1 MKTRLIFFIR
11 YFVFWL
17 VLFLLAKCVFLL
29 YHMNHTIT
37 LNAAGVF
44 GIFRHGLLLDLSAV
58 SYITLTP
65 LILLLLTSY
74 SKGTLPFRLISIY
87 TLIVMIPVIIFTLA
101 DLEVFKYWGTRL
113 DNTALRFISTPR
125 EMLAS
130 AAWITIFLLF
140 AGFVALNILAYLLY
154 RRKIAMQLAHSEKP
168 RWKGLLV
175 FLLLV
180 PFLLLLARGGTG
192 IAPISVSRVY
202 FHPDPYPNFAA
213 INVLWNVGHSWL
225 EKKDQPNPFQYL
237 DDETAG
243 QYVGRLYHG
252 DSGSTVLLNT
262 PQPNII
268 LVILESFTSKLVE
281 PLGGLPGV
289 TPNFNTLCNESILFT
304 NLLAND
310 SRTDKSLVSILSGY
324 PALGKISI
332 IKFPD
337 KTQKLGIIT
346 REMVQAGYHT
356 SFYYGGDIDF
366 ANMRSYLVNGNFQ
379 QVISVD
385 DYEKSQQT
393 GRWGVHDQITFQRL
407 YDDCNTSQQPF
418 FKTLLSLSNHEPFDI
433 PGEPKFG
440 NSTIDTRVSSSAF
453 YTDSCIGDFIRK
465 AKLTA
470 WWKNTLIIML
480 ADHGTKFPG
489 NTVVYY
495 PEKYRIPMIWTGGA
509 IRSDTVI
516 STYLSQSDLAK
527 TLLHQL
533 NLNASAY
540 PLSKDIFGATHNFAF
555 YEFNNG
561 FGMMSDSGSY
571 VFDNDLNR
579 IILNQGTVSEYFL
592 QAGKAIQ
599 QEVYNVFL
607 GN

>member
-1 MKTRLIFFIR
+1 MKTRLFFFLR

-17 VLFLLAKCVFLL
+17 VFFLLAKCLFLL
-29 YHMNHTIT
+29 YHFNLTVT
-37 LNAAGVF
+37 LDAAAVF

-58 SYITLTP
+58 SYITLIP

-74 SKGTLPFRLISIY
+74 SRGILPFRLIGIY
-87 TLIVMIPVIIFTLA
+87 TLIVIIPVIVFTLA
-101 DLEVFKYWGTRL
+101 DLEVYKYWGTRL
-113 DNTALRFISTPR
+113 DNTALRFIGTPR

-130 AAWITIFLLF
+130 TAWITIILLF
-140 AGFVALNILAYLLY
+140 AGFVALNALAYLVY
-154 RRKIAMQLAHSEKP
+154 RRKIAARLAFSEKP
-168 RWKGLLV
+168 RWKGILV
-175 FLLLV
+175 FLFLV
-180 PFLLLLARGGTG
+180 PFLFVIARGGTG

-202 FHPDPYPNFAA
+202 FHPDPFPNFAA
-213 INVLWNVGHSWL
+213 INVLWNVGHSWM

-237 DDETAG
+237 DDKTAE
-243 QYVGRLYHG
+243 QYVSRLYTG
-252 DSGSTVLLNT
+252 DTGSTALLNT

-281 PLGGLPGV
+281 RLGGLEGV
-289 TPNFNTLCNESILFT
+289 TPNFNKLCDESILFT

-324 PALGKISI
+324 PALGRISI
-332 IKFPD
+332 IKFPE
-337 KTQKLGIIT
+337 KTQKLGIIS
-346 REMVQAGYHT
+346 REMAQAGYHT

-379 QVISVD
+379 QVVSAD
-385 DYEKSQQT
+385 DYESSQKT
-393 GRWGVHDQITFQRL
+393 GRWGVHDQTTFQRL
-407 YDDCNTSQQPF
+407 YDDCNSSPQPF
-418 FKTLLSLSNHEPFDI
+418 FRTFLSLSNHEPFDI
-433 PGEPKFG
+433 PGELKFG
-440 NSTIDTRVSSSAF
+440 NSTIDNRVSSSAY

-465 AKLTA
+465 AQLA
-470 WWKNTLIIML
+470 DWWNNTLIIML
-480 ADHGTKFPG
+480 ADHGTIFPG
-489 NTVVYY
+489 NSVVYY
-495 PEKYRIPMIWTGGA
+495 PEKYRIPMVWTGGA

-516 STYLSQSDLAK
+516 STYLSQSDIAK

-533 NLNASAY
+533 NINASAY

-571 VFDNDLNR
+571 VFDNDLNK
-579 IILNQGTVSEYFL
+579 IILSQGAVSEYFL
-592 QAGKAIQ
+592 QAGKAVQ

>member
-1 MKTRLIFFIR
+1 
-11 YFVFWL
+11 
-17 VLFLLAKCVFLL
+17 
-29 YHMNHTIT
+29 
-37 LNAAGVF
+37 
-44 GIFRHGLLLDLSAV
+44 
-58 SYITLTP
+58 
-65 LILLLLTSY
+65 
-74 SKGTLPFRLISIY
+74 
-87 TLIVMIPVIIFTLA
+87 
-101 DLEVFKYWGTRL
+101 
-113 DNTALRFISTPR
+113 
-125 EMLAS
+125 
-130 AAWITIFLLF
+130 
-140 AGFVALNILAYLLY
+140 
-154 RRKIAMQLAHSEKP
+154 
-168 RWKGLLV
+168 
-175 FLLLV
+175 
-180 PFLLLLARGGTG
+180 
-192 IAPISVSRVY
+192 VSRVY
-202 FHPDPYPNFAA
+202 FHPDPFPNYAA

-237 DDETAG
+237 DDLTARK
-243 QYVGRLYHG
+243 YVSRLYSG
-252 DSGSTVLLNT
+252 DTASTVLLNT

-281 PLGGLPGV
+281 PLGGLEGV
-289 TPNFNTLCNESILFT
+289 TPNFNKLCDESILFT

-324 PALGKISI
+324 PALGRISV

-337 KTQKLGIIT
+337 KTQKLGIIS
-346 REMVQAGYHT
+346 REMAQAGYHT

-366 ANMRSYLVNGNFQ
+366 ANMRSYLVNGNYQ
-379 QVISVD
+379 QVVSVD
-385 DYEKSQQT
+385 DYENSEQT

-418 FKTLLSLSNHEPFDI
+418 FRTFLSLSNHEPFDI
-433 PGEPKFG
+433 PGELKFG
-440 NSTIDTRVSSSAF
+440 NSTIDNRVSSSAY

-465 AKLTA
+465 ARLA
-470 WWKNTLIIML
+470 DWWKNTLIIML
-480 ADHGTKFPG
+480 ADHGTIFPG
-489 NTVVYY
+489 NSVVYY

-516 STYLSQSDLAK
+516 STYLSQSDIAK

-571 VFDNDLNR
+571 VFDNDLNK
-579 IILNQGTVSEYFL
+579 IILNQGSVSEYFL
-592 QAGKAIQ
+592 RAGKAIQ